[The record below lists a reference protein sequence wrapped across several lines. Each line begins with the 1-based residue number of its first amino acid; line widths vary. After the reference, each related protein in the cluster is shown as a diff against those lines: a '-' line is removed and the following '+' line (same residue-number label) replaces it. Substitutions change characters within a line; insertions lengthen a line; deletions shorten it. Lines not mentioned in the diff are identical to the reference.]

1 MRLEQWYAHYAGG
14 TAYTAPELRGL
25 AIVGLLVDHPL
36 RPDGTRV
43 KTSRVV
49 SATGRT
55 VRTQSGS
62 VYELGDIDPA
72 YRAYLDEQGIL
83 YDHEHPIKLVDAAQG
98 LSTCEVK
105 VRV

>member
-1 MRLEQWYAHYAGG
+1 MRIEQWSVQYAICS
-14 TAYTAPELRGL
+14 AYTAPERRGMK
-25 AIVGLLVDHPL
+25 IVGLLVDHPL

-72 YRAYLDEQGIL
+72 YRAYLDEHGIP
-83 YDHEHPIKLVDAAQG
+83 YDHEQPIK
-98 LSTCEVK
+98 
-105 VRV
+105 VRG

>member
-1 MRLEQWYAHYAGG
+1 MRLEQWSVQYAICSAYA
-14 TAYTAPELRGL
+14 APERRGMK
-25 AIVGLLVDHPL
+25 IVGLLVDHPL
-36 RPDGTRV
+36 HPDGKRI

-72 YRAYLDEQGIL
+72 YRAYLDEQGIS
-83 YDHEHPIKLVDAAQG
+83 YNREHPIK
-98 LSTCEVK
+98 